1 MVKTSLPVILL
12 RGLVLLPY
20 SEVKIEITTDMDK
33 KAVEIAETY
42 HDNHVL
48 VACQL
53 DPLEEKPSLDELS
66 KTGVIG
72 LIKMKI
78 LMPNNKIRLIISG
91 VNRANIFNY
100 SNDNEYLEAVIGPVT
115 KYELD
120 PKEELAYIRRLFK
133 ELEIYVNAM
142 PYMSN
147 AVMAQISGITTAS
160 KLSDIVA
167 FNLPISIERKLG
179 YVETLNPI
187 ERIKMILKDI
197 RKEEEIFELESK
209 IDLELKQQLDEA
221 QKEFVLREKIRII
234 KEELGDISS
243 KDSDLDDI
251 RTKMN
256 DLKLPPKIKKRLNE
270 EIKRYESMTP
280 NSPETGVIRNYI
292 DWLLNIPWNVYTKDN
307 SDLELSRKILDDTHY
322 GLDKVK
328 TRIIEYLAVKT
339 MTKNMKSPILCF
351 VGPPGTGKTS
361 LAKSIAQSLDRKFV
375 KISVGGINDEAEI
388 VGHRRTYIG
397 ASPGRIIQ
405 AMKKA
410 TVSNPVFLIDELDKM
425 TKDIKGD
432 PASSL
437 LEVLDPE
444 QNKFF
449 SDHYIEE
456 EYDLSKVMFIAT
468 ANYLYDIPEPLRDR
482 LEIIELSGYTEYE
495 KLDIAK
501 KHLIVKLIKEH
512 GLPKDKII
520 IEDSAIMTIINNYTK
535 EAGVRELERSIAT
548 ILRKI
553 VTEIVSSK
561 KDKLKNKITITT
573 KQLEKYLGKKKY
585 FFNDSNDEDRVGVV
599 NGLAY
604 TPFGGDVLPIEVTF
618 YKGKGDLVLTGS
630 LGDVMKESA
639 RIALSYIK
647 SHADE
652 FKIDY
657 ELITEN
663 DVHIHVPEGSIPK
676 DGPSAGI
683 ALTTALISAFTNK
696 PVNHTIGMT
705 GEMTLRGNVLPIGG
719 LKEKVIGAHRGGIKT
734 VIIPKD
740 NERDLDEIPKEILK
754 NIKFVTVKQYKDV
767 LDIVKKA

>member
-754 NIKFVTVKQYKDV
+754 NIKFITVKQYKDV

>member
-12 RGLVLLPY
+12 RGLVLLPF
-20 SEVKIEITTDMDK
+20 SEVKIEITTDIDK
-33 KAVEIAETY
+33 KALELAESY
-42 HDNHVL
+42 HDNHIL
-48 VACQL
+48 VAYQL
-53 DPLEEKPSLDELS
+53 DPLEEKPSMDELL

-72 LIKMKI
+72 SIKMKI

-91 VNRANIFNY
+91 INRANVFNY
-100 SNDNEYLEAVIGPVT
+100 SNDNGYLEAVIGPIT
-115 KYELD
+115 KYKFE
-120 PKEELAYIRRLFK
+120 PQEELAYVRRLVK

-147 AVMAQISGITTAS
+147 AIMAQVTGISTAN
-160 KLSDIVA
+160 KLSDVVA
-167 FNLPISIERKLG
+167 FNMPISYERKLE
-179 YVETLNPI
+179 YVETINPI
-187 ERIKMILKDI
+187 ERVKMILNDI
-197 RKEEEIFELESK
+197 KQEEEIFELESK

-256 DLKLPPKIKKRLNE
+256 ELKLPPKIKKRLLE
-270 EIKRYESMTP
+270 EIKRYEGMNP
-280 NSPETGVIRNYI
+280 NSPEMGVIRNYI
-292 DWLLNIPWNVYTKDN
+292 DWLINIPWNIFTKDN
-307 SDLELSRKILDDTHY
+307 SDLKLSRKILDDSHY

-361 LAKSIAQSLDRKFV
+361 LAKSIAQSLNRKFV

-482 LEIIELSGYTEYE
+482 LEVIELSGYTEYE

-501 KHLIVKLIKEH
+501 KHLIFKLLKEH
-512 GLPKDKII
+512 GLPKEKVVIQ
-520 IEDSAIMTIINNYTK
+520 DSAIMTIINNYTK
-535 EAGVRELERSIAT
+535 EAGVRELERLIAT

-553 VTEIVSSK
+553 VTEVISNK
-561 KDKLKNKITITT
+561 QTTIKTKITITT
-573 KQLEKYLGKKKY
+573 KHLEKYLGKKKY
-585 FFNDSNDEDRVGVV
+585 FYNKNNDIDRIGVV

-604 TPFGGDVLPIEVTF
+604 TPFGGDILPIEVTF

-657 ELITEN
+657 EVINEN
-663 DVHIHVPEGSIPK
+663 DIHIHVPEGSIPK

-683 ALTTALISAFTNK
+683 ALTTALISAFTKRPISHN
-696 PVNHTIGMT
+696 IGMT

-719 LKEKVIGAHRGGIKT
+719 LKEKAIGAHRGGIKT
-734 VIIPKD
+734 IIIPKE
-740 NERDLDEIPKEILK
+740 NERDLDEIPEEILK
-754 NIKFVTVKQYKDV
+754 SIKFITVKKYEDV
-767 LDIVKKA
+767 LDIVKKG